1 MSGMT
6 IDESARRLGEVA
18 WAEGRL
24 FEVVGQWVTATP
36 EADLKLVFARLSRL
50 HGEHAV
56 SIGALLPETRD
67 HDPGALLAPGP
78 GAEAANASLAAA
90 GPDRRVGALAEALR
104 THLEVLEAYL
114 GDASP
119 VRDGP
124 GIRVIGAVIAED
136 RGALGELEAFAS
148 R

>member
-1 MSGMT
+1 MPGMT

-24 FEVVGQWVTATP
+24 FEVVGQWVTTTP
-36 EADLKLVFARLSRL
+36 EADLELVFARESRL

-56 SIGALLPETRD
+56 AIGALLPDTRD
-67 HDPGALLAPGP
+67 HDPETLVAPGS
-78 GAEAANASLAAA
+78 GAEARLAELAAA
-90 GPDRRVGALAEALR
+90 GPDRRVRALAEVLR
-104 THLEVLEAYL
+104 THLETLDAYL
-114 GDASP
+114 ADASP

-124 GIRVIGAVIAED
+124 GIRLITAVVAED
-136 RGALGELEAFAS
+136 RARLGELEANAS